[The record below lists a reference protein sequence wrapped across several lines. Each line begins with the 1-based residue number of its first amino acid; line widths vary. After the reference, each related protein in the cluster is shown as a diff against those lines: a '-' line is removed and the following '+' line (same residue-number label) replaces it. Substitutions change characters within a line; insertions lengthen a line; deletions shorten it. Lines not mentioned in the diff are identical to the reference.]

1 MRKPVIESNIPI
13 PPRFSG
19 TDAKSCK
26 YAWLNEVEVGQSF
39 LTDKKAITSLDQS
52 YRSMVARGFLPA
64 GYKLSRRT
72 LEGGTI
78 RVWRIA

>member
-1 MRKPVIESNIPI
+1 MRKPVIENNIPI
-13 PPRFSG
+13 PPRMG
-19 TDAKSCK
+19 TASSCK

-52 YRSMVARGFLPA
+52 YRSMVARGFLPS

-72 LEGGTI
+72 LEGGNI